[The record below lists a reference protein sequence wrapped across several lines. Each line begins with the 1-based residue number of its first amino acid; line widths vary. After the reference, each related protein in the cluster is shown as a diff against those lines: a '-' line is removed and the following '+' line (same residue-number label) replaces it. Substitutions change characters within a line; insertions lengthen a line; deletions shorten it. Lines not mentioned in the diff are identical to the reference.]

1 MVLPLI
7 LIGLLL
13 IWFIVTLIVTYWYI
27 VIPLIITVY
36 LLYRNLT
43 KDPKKKEDNV
53 SRRSQSSF
61 YENYSQSDYNS
72 NHNSN
77 SNYNS
82 NSNHNSNS
90 NDEYKKN
97 TNYNSYEKI
106 NGKSKSKS
114 NAKSKASQVREKRVK
129 SRLEKYQ
136 ITPAE
141 AKIIFGST
149 WRTKLG
155 KQEWELYYIVR
166 FIEIHLEYD
175 IGNRYR
181 NKYGNLYSKVL
192 QIIKIVMDENAELR
206 EKEEKQ
212 DSYYKREDDDEEEDN
227 YEWDHY
233 DYKYKSNFNENSD
246 INNEDITKAFN
257 LFEVTKE
264 STRNQ
269 IKTKYR
275 ELVLKFHPDKN
286 KSEDSTVKM
295 TEINRAYEIIIRV
308 LG

>member
-43 KDPKKKEDNV
+43 KDPKKKEDNE
-53 SRRSQSSF
+53 SRRSQSSS
-61 YENYSQSDYNS
+61 YENYSQSDY
-72 NHNSN
+72 
-77 SNYNS
+77 

-114 NAKSKASQVREKRVK
+114 KAKSKASQARENRVN

-141 AKIIFGST
+141 AKIIFGSA
-149 WRTKLG
+149 WRAKLG
-155 KQEWELYYIVR
+155 KQEWEFYYVVR
-166 FIEIHLEYD
+166 YIEIDFEFDYN
-175 IGNRYR
+175 NRFR
-181 NKYGNLYSKVL
+181 NKYGHLYSKVL
-192 QIIKIVMDENAELR
+192 QIIKIVMDENADLR
-206 EKEEKQ
+206 EKEGKRYRYDRQ
-212 DSYYKREDDDEEEDN
+212 TYDDFDWDSYERDN
-227 YEWDHY
+227 YDWNNY
-233 DYKYKSNFNENSD
+233 DWKYKDYNNKSNFNQKSNF
-246 INNEDITKAFN
+246 NNEDITKAYD
-257 LFEVTKE
+257 LFGLTKE
-264 STRNQ
+264 STKEQ

-275 ELVLKFHPDKN
+275 ELTLKFHPDKN
-286 KSEDSTVKM
+286 KSKDSTIKM
-295 TEINRAYEIIIRV
+295 TEINRAYEIIIEV